1 MVISHGSS
9 GQGAG
14 SSAGQSVTG
23 GAQEATQEASEGD
36 AAAGPDTNNN
46 DEKPMEIS
54 CEICRVTVNSSQQL
68 KSHVSGWSNM
78 CGQIF
83 KVVDFFW
90 HNTNVGKLFL
100 WESYALRGS
109 SALTALV
116 AARKKIA
123 KGF

>member
-14 SSAGQSVTG
+14 SSAGQSVAG
-23 GAQEATQEASEGD
+23 GAQEATQEASGGGD

-68 KSHVSGWSNM
+68 KSHVSGGSNV
-78 CGQIF
+78 CGQTFIVSSRF
-83 KVVDFFW
+83 FFGTTQMLVNCFYGKVMPYGVQV
-90 HNTNVGKLFL
+90 H
-100 WESYALRGS
+100 
-109 SALTALV
+109 
-116 AARKKIA
+116 
-123 KGF
+123 